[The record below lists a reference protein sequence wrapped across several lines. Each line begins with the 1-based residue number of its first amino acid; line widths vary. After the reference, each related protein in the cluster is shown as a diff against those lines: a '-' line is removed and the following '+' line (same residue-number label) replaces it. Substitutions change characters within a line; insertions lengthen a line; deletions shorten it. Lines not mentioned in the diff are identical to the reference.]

1 MKKSSVLFISAAI
14 CLFAVN
20 GCESVVTFDTL
31 PASAQV
37 FLTQNFSDSPVSYA
51 VKEFNEYNVTLVN
64 GTEIEFNGKG
74 MWKKVDMNHAVIP
87 AAVLAMLPA
96 PINSFLTASFAN
108 VPVEKIEKGF
118 WPAYKVELVNGL
130 ELEFNSKGI
139 CKNID
144 D

>member
-1 MKKSSVLFISAAI
+1 MKKALTLITAAAI
-14 CLFAVN
+14 CLSAVS
-20 GCESVVTFDTL
+20 GCESVVTLDTL
-31 PASAQV
+31 PANAQV
-37 FLTQNFSDSPVSYA
+37 FLTQNFSDYPVSYA
-51 VKEFNEYNVTLVN
+51 IKEFNEYNVTLIN

-74 MWKKVDMNHAVIP
+74 EWKKVDMNHGVIP

-96 PINSFLTASFAN
+96 SINSFLTASFAN

>member
-1 MKKSSVLFISAAI
+1 MKKSSVLFIAAAI
-14 CLFAVN
+14 CLFAVS
-20 GCESVVTFDTL
+20 GCKSVVTFDTL
-31 PASAQV
+31 PENAQK
-37 FLTQNFSDSPVSYA
+37 FLTQNFTDFPVSYA
-51 VKEFNEYNVTLVN
+51 VREFNEYNVTLAN
-64 GTEIEFNGKG
+64 GAEIEFNGKG
-74 MWKKVDMNHAVIP
+74 EWRKVDMNHGVVP
-87 AAVLAMLPA
+87 AAVVATLPLS
-96 PINSFLTASFAN
+96 INSFLMASFAN